1 MKLVTWEQNGTLRAG
16 AVVNGDAVVDVSGA
30 GDVLRIVTE
39 PTARQHA
46 AGIAANPGAKRIPLS
61 SLRLRAPLTPRSLIC
76 IGLNY
81 MDHCRETGAAV
92 PTRPVIFA
100 KFANAL
106 AHPGDTITWHADAS
120 REVDYEA
127 ELGVIIGKPCY
138 RVSEAE
144 ALQYVGGYTCVN
156 DVSARD
162 VQLTDG
168 GKQWTLGKTLD
179 GFCPIGPALVTADDI
194 PDPQTLAIRCVL
206 NGHPVQDSNTK
217 EMIFSCAALIA
228 HLSRYMTLQPG
239 DLISTGTPFGV
250 GMSRDPKLWMKD
262 GDVVVVEIEKIGALQ
277 NQIRVI
283 AD

>member
-1 MKLVTWEQNGTLRAG
+1 MKLVTYEQNGNLRAG
-16 AVVNGDAVVDVSGA
+16 VVVNGTSVVDASGA
-30 GDVLRIVTE
+30 GDVLRIMTDPAV
-39 PTARQHA
+39 RQHA
-46 AGIAANPGAKRIPLS
+46 AGIAANPNAKQVPLS
-61 SLRLRAPLTPRSLIC
+61 TLRLRAPLTPRSLIC

-106 AHPGDTITWHADAS
+106 AHPGDTITWYADAS
-120 REVDYEA
+120 SEVDYEA
-127 ELGVIIGKPCY
+127 ELGVIIGKACS
-138 RVSEAE
+138 RVSEAD

-162 VQLTDG
+162 VQLSDS

-194 PDPQTLAIRCVL
+194 PDPQTLGIRCVL
-206 NGHPVQDSNTK
+206 NGQAVQNSNTK
-217 EMIFSCAALIA
+217 EMIFSCATLIA
-228 HLSRYMTLQPG
+228 HLSRFMTLQPG

-250 GMSRDPKLWMKD
+250 GMSRNPKLWMKD
-262 GDVVVVEIEKIGALQ
+262 GDVVVVEIDKIGALK
-277 NQIRVI
+277 NHIHVL
-283 AD
+283 